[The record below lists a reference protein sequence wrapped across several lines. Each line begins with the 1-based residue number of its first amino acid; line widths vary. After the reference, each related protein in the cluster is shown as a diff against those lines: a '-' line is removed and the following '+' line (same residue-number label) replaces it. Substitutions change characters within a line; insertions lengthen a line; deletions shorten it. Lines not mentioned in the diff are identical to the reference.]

1 MLASNPEVTEQQA
14 KGNTPREILAD
25 RNSQRVHQV
34 REFLSTEVEALAYR
48 HVTRMA
54 GSGQRTGSGSYAQ
67 ECVGVR
73 A

>member
-25 RNSQRVHQV
+25 RNSQRAHLFAELTAYAVA
-34 REFLSTEVEALAYR
+34 FAYR